1 MRKPN
6 YNLMVQLNFFFLG
19 SSYVLIRSGTSQ
31 FKRWSKQ
38 YVSVG
43 NNSWDIF
50 SQHVSY
56 ATQTLKPWGWRL
68 SLGSAA
74 FPALLMTL
82 GGYFLPETPT
92 SLIERG
98 LTERGR
104 QVLEK
109 LRGTRD
115 VNTEFQDM
123 VHASVLS
130 NSIKHPFKEILNIR
144 HRPQLVMA
152 ILLPTFQILT
162 GVNCVL
168 FYAPVLFIT
177 MGFGGNA
184 LLYSSVLVGAVLVL
198 STLISIALVDRLG
211 RRALLISGG
220 LQMTICQVKML
231 PPYGYYR

>member
-1 MRKPN
+1 MYLSEVAPA
-6 YNLMVQLNFFFLG
+6 NLRGGLNSMFQLATTLG
-19 SSYVLIRSGTSQ
+19 
-31 FKRWSKQ
+31 
-38 YVSVG
+38 
-43 NNSWDIF
+43 IF
-50 SQHVSY
+50 SANMVSY

-168 FYAPVLFIT
+168 FYAHYKKT
-177 MGFGGNA
+177 C
-184 LLYSSVLVGAVLVL
+184 
-198 STLISIALVDRLG
+198 D
-211 RRALLISGG
+211 
-220 LQMTICQVKML
+220 
-231 PPYGYYR
+231 